1 MYRAT
6 WLTENPEVQSA
17 SFLGKME
24 SDDQEAGD
32 RLMKQMLMQSVQ
44 RLIRT
49 AVLEDGRLTDYDME
63 QAAERQLVGNIYL
76 GRVVNVLPG
85 MQAAFVDIGQGKN
98 AFLYIDDLLP
108 PHLEQQPAEKP
119 SIASLVKT
127 GQTVLVQVSKEA
139 AGAKGA
145 RVTTHCSLPGRYL
158 VYMPAAGYVGV
169 SKKIGTEPER
179 ERLRR
184 LAEELRM
191 AEEGLILRTVAKE
204 SSAAELAEDLF
215 QLRSRWQQI
224 VQASEACSAAPA
236 ELHAEAD
243 IVQRMVRDRLTD
255 DMDRIL
261 ISDPRLYKE
270 ALDHAAVMA
279 PQLQA
284 RIELVDSRE
293 DLFQRFGVEQQLETA
308 FGKRIRLPSGGDLVW
323 EQTEALTVI
332 DVNTGKYTGHV
343 GLEDTVF
350 QTNMEAVAE
359 IARLLRLRTAGGI
372 IIIDFIDMEL
382 EEHRDHIKRRM
393 EQLTAGDRSSCHVVG
408 WTRLGLLE
416 MTRKKG
422 KENTGGRVYEPCPAC
437 QGSGKVVRSPLG
449 HK

>member
-1 MYRAT
+1 M
-6 WLTENPEVQSA
+6 QSA

-32 RLMKQMLMQSVQ
+32 RLMKQMLIQSMQ

-49 AVLEDGRLTDYDME
+49 AVLEDGCLIDYDME

-119 SIASLVKT
+119 PITSLIKP
-127 GQTVLVQVSKEA
+127 GQTLLVQVSKEA

-145 RVTTHCSLPGRYL
+145 RVTTHYSLPGRYL

-169 SKKIGTEPER
+169 SKKIGTEQER

-191 AEEGLILRTVAKE
+191 REEGLILRTVAKE
-204 SSAAELAEDLF
+204 SSAEELVEDLS
-215 QLRSRWQQI
+215 QLRGLWQQI
-224 VQASEACSAAPA
+224 LNASEACDAAPA
-236 ELHAEAD
+236 ELHAEAG
-243 IVQRMVRDRLTD
+243 IVQRMVRDRLTE

-261 ISDPRLYKE
+261 ISDPHIYKE
-270 ALDHAAVMA
+270 AIAHAAVMA
-279 PQLQA
+279 PLLQE
-284 RIELVDSRE
+284 RIELTDSRE
-293 DLFQRFGVEQQLETA
+293 DLFQRFGVEQQLEMA

-332 DVNTGKYTGHV
+332 DVNTGKFTGHV
-343 GLEDTVF
+343 GLEDTVY
-350 QTNMEAVAE
+350 QTNMEAAAE
-359 IARLLRLRTAGGI
+359 IARLLRLRAAGGI

-382 EEHRDHIKRRM
+382 EEHRDQIKRRM
-393 EQLTAGDRSSCHVVG
+393 EQLTAKDRTSSHVVG

-422 KENTGGRVYEPCPAC
+422 KESSGGRVHETCPAC
-437 QGSGKVVRSPLG
+437 QGSGKVLRNPFG
-449 HK
+449 HR